1 MTPIY
6 FTSPSNDQYIEHN
19 FFSPSDHQTEHQFL
33 SPKSQASTSSDS
45 PTCHLFFN
53 PITTHDQDESFNR
66 ETHPTQNEVMELSLF
81 FLEIEKRLF
90 LEFCVILLY
99 QDRIFFTLTFLDQSI
114 LELKSDFNLLAF
126 CAI

>member
-6 FTSPSNDQYIEHN
+6 FTSPSNDQFIEHN

-53 PITTHDQDESFNR
+53 PITTHDQDETFNR
-66 ETHPTQNEVMELSLF
+66 ETHPTQNEVTEISLF
-81 FLEIEKRLF
+81 FLEIEKGFSWIFAQF
-90 LEFCVILLY
+90 LD
-99 QDRIFFTLTFLDQSI
+99 QDRIFFSLTFLDQSI